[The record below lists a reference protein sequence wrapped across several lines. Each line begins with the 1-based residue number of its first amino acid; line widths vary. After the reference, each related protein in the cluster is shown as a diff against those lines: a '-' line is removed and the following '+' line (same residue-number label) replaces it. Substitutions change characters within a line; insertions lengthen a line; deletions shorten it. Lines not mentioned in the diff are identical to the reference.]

1 MSNTSEV
8 NVVRIALILFVLA
21 VLTLGFVGFAH
32 GAISKKHDNS
42 LGVVQY
48 QSNPFTYFEGS
59 LVSGATIDSAVNLRF
74 SPRQTYGLFTQDIL
88 FCDYDNVAEKFAGKK
103 GLVVLSYETVAHR
116 TIQGVGCHD
125 LRSVDEVKEAR
136 PQ

>member
-1 MSNTSEV
+1 MRRV
-8 NVVRIALILFVLA
+8 AAAIALIFFVLA
-21 VLTLGFVGFAH
+21 VLAIGFVGFAH
-32 GAISKKHDNS
+32 GAISKRHDNN

-48 QSNPFTYFEGS
+48 QTNPFTYFEGS

-116 TIQGVGCHD
+116 TIQGVGCHR
-125 LRSVDEVKEAR
+125 LVGVDKVQDETKL
-136 PQ
+136 P

>member
-1 MSNTSEV
+1 MRRV
-8 NVVRIALILFVLA
+8 AAAIALVLFLLSVMLA
-21 VLTLGFVGFAH
+21 LTSFAH
-32 GAISKKHDNS
+32 GTISKKHDNS
-42 LGVVQY
+42 IGVVQY
-48 QSNPFTYFEGS
+48 QSNPYTYFEGS
-59 LVSGATIDSAVNLRF
+59 LVSGAIIEPGVNLRF

>member
-1 MSNTSEV
+1 MRRV
-8 NVVRIALILFVLA
+8 AAAIALVLFVLA
-21 VLTLGFVGFAH
+21 VLTIGLTGFAH
-32 GAISKKHDNS
+32 GAVSKKHDNS
-42 LGVVQY
+42 LGVIQY
-48 QSNPFTYFEGS
+48 QTNPFTYVEGS
-59 LVSGATIDSAVNLRF
+59 ISNVSLVGTGVNLRLQ
-74 SPRQTYGLFTQDIL
+74 PRGVYSLFTQEIL
-88 FCDYDNVAEKFAGKK
+88 LCDYDNVAEKFAGKK

>member
-1 MSNTSEV
+1 MRRV
-8 NVVRIALILFVLA
+8 AAAIALILFVLA
-21 VLTLGFVGFAH
+21 VLTIGLTGFAH
-32 GAISKKHDNS
+32 GAVSKKHDNS

-48 QSNPFTYFEGS
+48 QNNPFTYFEGS

-116 TIQGVGCHD
+116 TIQGIGCHS
-125 LRSVDEVKEAR
+125 LRSVDEVKEDKL
-136 PQ
+136 Q